1 MLKCTGKIL
10 RLIIAENR
18 ERSVYLTAVAKGF
31 KDAEGTGPREEWEVD
46 RNEERDG
53 PTQGEQESRV
63 QTITAHLL

>member
-1 MLKCTGKIL
+1 M
-10 RLIIAENR
+10 
-18 ERSVYLTAVAKGF
+18 TAVTKGF
-31 KDAEGTGPREEWEVD
+31 KYAEGTGPRVEWEVD